1 MFLAVVL
8 VCATLEANS
17 CTVMANLANIWYTE
31 EECKTDSITMASTI
45 LLNGYYAKPKCF
57 KVGDNA

>member
-1 MFLAVVL
+1 MFLAVVMM
-8 VCATLEANS
+8 CSTLEVSS
-17 CTVMANLANIWYTE
+17 CTLMANLANIWYTE
-31 EECKTDSITMASTI
+31 EECQNDAIKVAGTI